1 MNLIRR
7 ATKLAL
13 VLSPVVAT
21 PMFAQ
26 GPQKIA
32 YVDSKVILSRAPGR
46 QAAEDQFNKEMEASR
61 GQVQKMGDS
70 LQTIIAD
77 YQKAQATLAA
87 NVREQR
93 EAAIRKKQEDYQTR
107 AGALD
112 QQMQQRQME
121 LVKPIM
127 DQIRKVLDEI
137 RQEDG
142 YAFILDAGSDAGV
155 IVAADRNLDITEKVI
170 TRLKPVPITAAAPGA
185 RQERQRR
192 QDACGT
198 SSRSGGCDA
207 TEAVDAVTESKQ
219 GGKPQAVRVC
229 RTLTAS
235 DIAEIVGGTV
245 AGNGDAEVRAM
256 APLDRATEADLS
268 FLANATLCADV
279 RADAGQRGPDRS
291 GVRGARDDGR
301 CAYRRGSAA
310 RRDARGARRICTAS
324 QSGSRAFTRPRASAG
339 AYR

>member
-13 VLSPVVAT
+13 VLSPVIAT
-21 PMFAQ
+21 PMVAQ

-70 LQTIIAD
+70 LQTMIAD

-93 EAAIRKKQEDYQTR
+93 EAAIRKKQEDYQSR

-112 QQMQQRQME
+112 QKMQQRQME

-127 DQIRKVLDEI
+127 DQIRKVLDDI

-170 TRLKPVPITAAAPGA
+170 TRLKPVTAAAPGA
-185 RQERQRR
+185 PKN
-192 QDACGT
+192 D
-198 SSRSGGCDA
+198 SGA
-207 TEAVDAVTESKQ
+207 KA
-219 GGKPQAVRVC
+219 P
-229 RTLTAS
+229 
-235 DIAEIVGGTV
+235 
-245 AGNGDAEVRAM
+245 AGPRP
-256 APLDRATEADLS
+256 AP
-268 FLANATLCADV
+268 
-279 RADAGQRGPDRS
+279 AG
-291 GVRGARDDGR
+291 A
-301 CAYRRGSAA
+301 
-310 RRDARGARRICTAS
+310 
-324 QSGSRAFTRPRASAG
+324 TRPKP
-339 AYR
+339 